1 MPEPRMK
8 TKYRDEVVAQLV
20 DEFSYA
26 SVMQVPRLSKIVVN
40 VGLGEAVGNARA
52 REGCAVAVSSRT
64 QKEIDAVADEV
75 AAITGQKPVITVA
88 KKSIAN
94 FKIRDG
100 NPIGVA
106 TTMRGNR
113 MWEFFD
119 RTVNAALPRVRDF
132 QGVSRTAFD
141 GRGNFSLGLR
151 EQIVFPEIDFST
163 VDQIRPL
170 QVTFVTTATSDEEG
184 RRLLE
189 LLGMPFARIN

>member
-52 REGCAVAVSSRT
+52 L
-64 QKEIDAVADEV
+64 DAVADEV

>member
-8 TKYRDEVVAQLV
+8 TKYKDEVVAQLV
-20 DEFSYA
+20 DEFSYG
-26 SVMQVPRLSKIVVN
+26 SVMQVPRLAKIVLN

-52 REGCAVAVSSRT
+52 L
-64 QKEIDAVADEV
+64 DAVADEV
-75 AAITGQKPVITVA
+75 AAITGQKPIITVA

-170 QVTFVTTATSDEEG
+170 QIIFVTTATNDEEG

>member
-1 MPEPRMK
+1 MAEPRIK
-8 TKYRDEVVAQLV
+8 TKYKDEVVSQLV
-20 DEFSYA
+20 DEFAYGG
-26 SVMQVPRLSKIVVN
+26 VMQVPRLGKIVVN

-52 REGCAVAVSSRT
+52 L
-64 QKEIDAVADEV
+64 DAVADEV
-75 AAITGQKPVITVA
+75 AAITGQKPVITRA

-106 TTMRGNR
+106 TTLRGNR

-170 QVTFVTTATSDEEG
+170 QVIFVTTATNDEEG

-189 LLGMPFARIN
+189 LLGMPFSRII

>member
-1 MPEPRMK
+1 MAEPRIK
-8 TKYRDEVVAQLV
+8 TKYKTEVVQLLV
-20 DEFSYA
+20 DEFSYG
-26 SVMQVPRLSKIVVN
+26 SVMQVPRLAKIVVN

-52 REGCAVAVSSRT
+52 L
-64 QKEIDAVADEV
+64 DAVAEEV
-75 AAITGQKPVITVA
+75 SSITGQKPVITRA

-170 QVTFVTTATSDEEG
+170 QIIFVTTATTDEEG

-189 LLGMPFARIN
+189 LLGMPFARII

>member
-1 MPEPRMK
+1 MPEPRIK
-8 TKYRDEVVAQLV
+8 TKYKDEVVTQLV

-52 REGCAVAVSSRT
+52 LDAVS
-64 QKEIDAVADEV
+64 DEV
-75 AAITGQKPVITVA
+75 AAITGQKPVVTVA

-94 FKIRDG
+94 FKIREG
-100 NPIGVA
+100 NAVGVA
-106 TTMRGNR
+106 TTMRGDR

-119 RTVNAALPRVRDF
+119 RTVNAALPRVRAF
-132 QGVSRTAFD
+132 QGVSRTALD

-170 QVTFVTTATSDEEG
+170 QVIFVTTATNDEEG

>member
-1 MPEPRMK
+1 MAEPRIK
-8 TKYRDEVVAQLV
+8 TKYKDEVVSQLV
-20 DEFSYA
+20 DEFSYG
-26 SVMQVPRLSKIVVN
+26 SVMQVPRLAKIVVN

-52 REGCAVAVSSRT
+52 L
-64 QKEIDAVADEV
+64 DAVADEV
-75 AAITGQKPVITVA
+75 AAITGQKPVITRA

-106 TTMRGNR
+106 TTLRGNR

-141 GRGNFSLGLR
+141 GRGNFSLGLS

-170 QVTFVTTATSDEEG
+170 QVNFVTTATNDEEG

-189 LLGMPFARIN
+189 LLGMPFARII

>member
-1 MPEPRMK
+1 MK
-8 TKYRDEVVAQLV
+8 TKYKDEVVAQLV
-20 DEFSYA
+20 DEFSYG
-26 SVMQVPRLSKIVVN
+26 SVMQVPRLAKIVLN

-52 REGCAVAVSSRT
+52 L
-64 QKEIDAVADEV
+64 DAVADEV
-75 AAITGQKPVITVA
+75 AAITGQKPIITVA

-170 QVTFVTTATSDEEG
+170 QIIFVTTATNDEEG

-189 LLGMPFARIN
+189 LVGMPFARIN

>member
-8 TKYRDEVVAQLV
+8 TKYKDEVVAQLV

-26 SVMQVPRLSKIVVN
+26 SVMQVPRLAKIVVN

-52 REGCAVAVSSRT
+52 L
-64 QKEIDAVADEV
+64 DAVADEV

-106 TTMRGNR
+106 TTMRGSR

-119 RTVNAALPRVRDF
+119 RIVNAALPRVRDF

-170 QVTFVTTATSDEEG
+170 QIIFVTTATTDEEG

-189 LLGMPFARIN
+189 LLGMPFARII

>member
-1 MPEPRMK
+1 MPEPRIK
-8 TKYRDEVVAQLV
+8 TKYKDEVVAQLV
-20 DEFSYA
+20 DEFAYA
-26 SVMQVPRLSKIVVN
+26 SVMQVPRLAKIVVN

-52 REGCAVAVSSRT
+52 L
-64 QKEIDAVADEV
+64 DAVADEV
-75 AAITGQKPVITVA
+75 AAMTGQKPVITVA

>member
-8 TKYRDEVVAQLV
+8 TKYKDEVVAQLV
-20 DEFSYA
+20 DEFSYG

-52 REGCAVAVSSRT
+52 L
-64 QKEIDAVADEV
+64 DAVADEV

-106 TTMRGNR
+106 TTMRGDR

-119 RTVNAALPRVRDF
+119 RTVNVALPRVRDF

-163 VDQIRPL
+163 VDQIRSL
-170 QVTFVTTATSDEEG
+170 QVIFVTTATNDEAG

>member
-8 TKYRDEVVAQLV
+8 TKYKDEVVAQLV
-20 DEFSYA
+20 DEFSYS
-26 SVMQVPRLSKIVVN
+26 SVMQVPRLAKIVVN

-52 REGCAVAVSSRT
+52 L
-64 QKEIDAVADEV
+64 DAVADEV

-106 TTMRGNR
+106 TTMRGSR

-119 RTVNAALPRVRDF
+119 RIVNAALPRVRDF

-170 QVTFVTTATSDEEG
+170 QVIFVTTATNDEEG

>member
-8 TKYRDEVVAQLV
+8 TKYKDEVVDQLV

-26 SVMQVPRLSKIVVN
+26 SVMQVPRLAKIVVN

-52 REGCAVAVSSRT
+52 L
-64 QKEIDAVADEV
+64 DAVADEV

-106 TTMRGNR
+106 TTMRGSR

-119 RTVNAALPRVRDF
+119 RIVNAALPRVRDF

-141 GRGNFSLGLR
+141 GRGNFSLGMR

-170 QVTFVTTATSDEEG
+170 QVIFVTTATNDEEG